1 MPKSRLVS
9 AIDIGSNKITTI
21 IAQVDS
27 EQSIY
32 ESGIG
37 VLGVSSVESRG
48 IRKGHIINI
57 EEAVDAIVES
67 VEAAERMAGYSLD
80 NAFISI
86 GGASI
91 SSQNSHG
98 VVAVSGSNGEI
109 QSMDVDRVIEAASAV
124 SLPNSREVVHI
135 IPLEYTVDGEG
146 GVKDPV
152 GMTGVRLEV
161 KTHVITI
168 STASLRNLEKAV
180 DEAGVGISGVVFDG
194 LASSYAVAT
203 STEKELGCVVLDIGG
218 GTTSIAS
225 YSEGSLV
232 YSGVIP
238 IGAKNVT
245 NDLAIGLRISLDS
258 AEKIK
263 LFLSSKKKKDS
274 KEETDE
280 ISLKESLGISDKDL
294 EIKRVSRK
302 TLVEGIIRPR
312 LNEIFSMVRS
322 ELEKN
327 GILSMTPSGVIITG
341 GGAETVGIL
350 ESAKR
355 VLAMPAR
362 IGTPTGVSGLV
373 DDILTPSYACAIG
386 LILYG
391 AEQNQN
397 VPLTK
402 FHKKFKLP
410 TMGYL
415 GRIIELV
422 KDLLP

>member
-1 MPKSRLVS
+1 MAKSRLIS
-9 AIDIGSNKITTI
+9 AIDLGSSKITTI
-21 IAQVDS
+21 IAQMDS
-27 EQSIY
+27 EQSVY

-37 VLGVSSVESRG
+37 VVGVSSVDSRG

-67 VEAAERMAGYSLD
+67 VEAAERMAGYGLD
-80 NAFISI
+80 AAFVSI
-86 GGASI
+86 GGASV

-98 VVAVSGSNGEI
+98 VVAVSGSEGEI
-109 QSMDVDRVIEAASAV
+109 QDLDVDRVIEAASAV
-124 SLPNSREVVHI
+124 SLPASREIIHI
-135 IPLEYTVDGEG
+135 IPREYTVDGEG

-161 KTHVITI
+161 ETHVI
-168 STASLRNLEKAV
+168 STSAASLRNLEKAV
-180 DEAGVGISGVVFDG
+180 DEAGVGIASVVFEG
-194 LASSYAVAT
+194 LASSYAVT
-203 STEKELGCVVLDIGG
+203 TPTEKELGCVVVDIGG
-218 GTTSIAS
+218 GTTSITS
-225 YSEGSLV
+225 YVEGSLA

-263 LFLSSKKKKDS
+263 LALSAKEKKAEKY
-274 KEETDE
+274 ETDE

-294 EIKRVSRK
+294 EIKKVSRK
-302 TLVEGIIRPR
+302 TLIEGIIKHR
-312 LNEIFSMVRS
+312 LNEIFTMVRL

-327 GILSMTPSGVIITG
+327 GVLGKTPSGVIITG
-341 GGAETVGIL
+341 GGAETVGML

-362 IGTPTGVSGLV
+362 IGVPKGVSGLV
-373 DDILTPSYACAIG
+373 DDILNPSYACAIG

-391 AEQNQN
+391 AEQGSNL
-397 VPLTK
+397 PLTK

-410 TMGYL
+410 TVGSL
-415 GRIIELV
+415 GKLFETIRS
-422 KDLLP
+422 LLP

>member
-1 MPKSRLVS
+1 MPKSRLIA
-9 AIDIGSNKITTI
+9 AIDIGSSKITTI

-27 EQSIY
+27 EQVVY

-37 VLGVSSVESRG
+37 VVGVSSVESRG

-80 NAFISI
+80 AAFVSI
-86 GGASI
+86 GGATI

-98 VVAVSGSNGEI
+98 VVAISGPQGEI
-109 QSMDVDRVIEAASAV
+109 QDIDVDRVREAASAV
-124 SLPNSREVVHI
+124 SLPTSREIVHV
-135 IPLEYTVDGEG
+135 IPRDYTVDGES

-161 KTHVITI
+161 ETHVITT
-168 STASLRNLEKAV
+168 STASLRNLQKAV
-180 DEAGVGISGVVFDG
+180 YGAGVEIASVVFEG

-203 STEKELGCVVLDIGG
+203 STEKELGCVVVDIGG

-225 YSEGSLV
+225 YIDGSLAH
-232 YSGVIP
+232 SSVIP

-263 LFLSSKKKKDS
+263 LLLSAKEKKGI

-280 ISLKESLGISDKDL
+280 ISLKDSLGISDKDL
-294 EIKRVSRK
+294 EIKKVSKK

-312 LNEIFSMVRS
+312 LNEIFTMVRL
-322 ELEKN
+322 EIEKN
-327 GILSMTPSGVIITG
+327 DVLGKTPSGVIITG
-341 GGAETVGIL
+341 GGAETVGVL

-362 IGTPTGVSGLV
+362 IGVPTGVSGLV

-386 LILYG
+386 LVLYG
-391 AEQNQN
+391 VEYEQD
-397 VPLTK
+397 VLLTK
-402 FHKKFKLP
+402 LPKKFKLP
-410 TMGYL
+410 SMGSL
-415 GRIIELV
+415 GKLFESIRN
-422 KDLLP
+422 LLP

>member
-1 MPKSRLVS
+1 MSKSRLIS
-9 AIDIGSNKITTI
+9 AVDIGSSKITTI

-32 ESGIG
+32 EGG
-37 VLGVSSVESRG
+37 VGVIGVSSVDSKG

-80 NAFISI
+80 AAFVSI

-98 VVAVSGSNGEI
+98 VVAVSGAQGEI
-109 QSMDVDRVIEAASAV
+109 QDLDVDRVIEAASAV
-124 SLPNSREVVHI
+124 SLPTSREVVHI
-135 IPLEYTVDGEG
+135 IPREYTVDGEG

-161 KTHVITI
+161 ETHVITT
-168 STASLRNLEKAV
+168 STASLKNLEKAV
-180 DEAGVGISGVVFDG
+180 DEAGVRMAGVVFEG

-203 STEKELGCVVLDIGG
+203 STEKELGCVVVDIGG

-225 YSEGSLV
+225 YIEGSLA

-263 LFLSSKKKKDS
+263 LVLSAKEKKGAKDETDDVSLKDS
-274 KEETDE
+274 
-280 ISLKESLGISDKDL
+280 LGVSDKDL
-294 EIKRVSRK
+294 EIKKVSKK

-312 LNEIFSMVRS
+312 LNEIFTMVRL

-327 GILSMTPSGVIITG
+327 GVLGKTPSGVIITG
-341 GGAETVGIL
+341 GGAETVGVI

-362 IGTPTGVSGLV
+362 IGVPSGVSGLI

-386 LILYG
+386 LVLYG
-391 AEQNQN
+391 VEQNPN

-410 TMGYL
+410 SVGSL
-415 GRIIELV
+415 GKIFESIRN
-422 KDLLP
+422 LLP

>member
-1 MPKSRLVS
+1 MSKSRLIS
-9 AIDIGSNKITTI
+9 AIDLGSSKITTI
-21 IAQVDS
+21 IAQMDS
-27 EQSIY
+27 EQTIY
-32 ESGIG
+32 ESGVG
-37 VLGVSSVESRG
+37 VIGVSSVDSRG

-57 EEAVDAIVES
+57 EEAVDAVVES

-80 NAFISI
+80 GAFISI

-98 VVAVSGSNGEI
+98 VVAISGAQGEI
-109 QSMDVDRVIEAASAV
+109 QDVDVDRVIEAASAV
-124 SLPNSREVVHI
+124 SLPTSREI
-135 IPLEYTVDGEG
+135 IHVIPREYTVDGEG
-146 GVKDPV
+146 GIKDPI

-161 KTHVITI
+161 ETHVITT

-180 DEAGVGISGVVFDG
+180 DEAGVGMAGIVFGG

-203 STEKELGCVVLDIGG
+203 PTEKELGCVVVDIGG
-218 GTTSIAS
+218 GTTSIVS
-225 YSEGSLV
+225 YIEGSLA

-263 LFLSSKKKKDS
+263 LALSAKEKKGL
-274 KEETDE
+274 KEESDE
-280 ISLKESLGISDKDL
+280 ISLKDSLGVPDKDL
-294 EIKRVSRK
+294 EIKKVSKK

-312 LNEIFSMVRS
+312 LNEIFTMVRL

-327 GILSMTPSGVIITG
+327 GVLGKTPSGVIITG

-350 ESAKR
+350 DSAKR
-355 VLAMPAR
+355 ILAMPAR
-362 IGTPTGVSGLV
+362 IGFPKGVGGLV
-373 DDILTPSYACAIG
+373 DDILNPSYACAIG

-391 AEQNQN
+391 VEQSENE
-397 VPLTK
+397 PLTK
-402 FHKKFKLP
+402 FRKKIKLP
-410 TMGYL
+410 KVGYL
-415 GRIIELV
+415 GKIVETI
-422 KDLLP
+422 KNLLP